1 MLQKNQK
8 KGFAFEKAFSQQV
21 CELLHLT
28 WTTENMG
35 KF

>member
-1 MLQKNQK
+1 MKK
-8 KGFAFEKAFSQQV
+8 KGSAFEKSILTASVQV